1 MSCTWSSASP
11 AERNQR
17 WEPAEIAVMVAGFVI
32 FWPIGLLVIG
42 IKKGWLGLDRWDFAQ
57 RQMQRLADL
66 TRKDKGT
73 GGSWHS
79 ALASDSGNSAFDAYK
94 AKELERLEAGFQE
107 LAKKQQEFEA
117 FLQRLRESKDRAEFE
132 NFMNERPDKAK

>member
-1 MSCTWSSASP
+1 
-11 AERNQR
+11 
-17 WEPAEIAVMVAGFVI
+17 MVAGFVI
-32 FWPIGLLVIG
+32 FWPIGLLILS

-66 TRKDKGT
+66 TRKT
-73 GGSWHS
+73 GNTSRSWHS
-79 ALASDSGNSAFDAYK
+79 PLAGNSGNSAFDAYK
-94 AKELERLEAGFQE
+94 ARELERLEAGFQE

-132 NFMNERPDKAK
+132 NFMNERPDKAT